1 MKKPPAPRLVTVAI
15 FTTITVIFW
24 IFFSVY
30 QVLTQTPDI
39 KVSPELLEP
48 IDPTL
53 NIKALE
59 ELSGRLHYEESDVTS
74 PVVVVTTPTPQPEAS
89 PVPENILEITPTA
102 TSSGITPTEE
112 PLEVT
117 PTSAEI

>member
-1 MKKPPAPRLVTVAI
+1 MKKPPAPKLVTVAI

-30 QVLTQTPDI
+30 QVLTQAPDI
-39 KVSPELLEP
+39 KVPPELLEP

-53 NIKALE
+53 DIETLE
-59 ELSGRLHYEESDVTS
+59 ELSDRVHYEERDVILPVAETS
-74 PVVVVTTPTPQPEAS
+74 TPTPETTPTPEDTLETS
-89 PVPENILEITPTA
+89 PTP
-102 TSSGITPTEE
+102 TPTEE

-117 PTSAEI
+117 PTDTEK